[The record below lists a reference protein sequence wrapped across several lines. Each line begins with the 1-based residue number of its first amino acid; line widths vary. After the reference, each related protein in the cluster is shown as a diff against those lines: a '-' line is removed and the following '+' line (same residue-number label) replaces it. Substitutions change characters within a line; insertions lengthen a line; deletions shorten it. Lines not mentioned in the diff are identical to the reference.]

1 MEKMTEFFLQHM
13 WLLWI
18 FFATAFFLLELSSGY
33 FILMCF
39 ALGAII
45 CTFVAACN
53 APFWAQM
60 LSFFIISPIFIF
72 LFRKRILLYFPIDI
86 IGSIGVVS
94 KVIPVQ
100 GHGSVK
106 IGGDN
111 WKAISSL
118 DVPLQVGMAVKVI
131 GFDGIVIKV
140 KPVNMP
146 YNTYIANEIQ

>member
-1 MEKMTEFFLQHM
+1 M
-13 WLLWI
+13 
-18 FFATAFFLLELSSGY
+18 Y
-33 FILMCF
+33 FI
-39 ALGAII
+39 
-45 CTFVAACN
+45 
-53 APFWAQM
+53 
-60 LSFFIISPIFIF
+60 S
-72 LFRKRILLYFPIDI
+72 Y
-86 IGSIGVVS
+86 IGVVS

-118 DVPLQVGMAVKVI
+118 DVPLQVGMAVEVI

-146 YNTYIANEIQ
+146 YNTYITLNTTPMLPIISIGKYNSMRLRKRKINIGETMKKLSICAQNGALHAATKVLIIAPSAKHIRIK